1 MSKTK
6 IMIVE
11 DESVIARDIRKILE
25 KEGHSVP
32 EIVSSGDKVVEM
44 VSKIHPDLILMD
56 IMIEGSIDGVEAA
69 RQVQERFDI
78 PVVYLT
84 AYGDDSTLQRAR
96 ITEPYGYIL
105 KPFESRELHVAI
117 EIALYKHKM
126 ERKLKESE
134 QWLSTT
140 LKNVGDGV
148 IVTDTDALIMF
159 MNPAAEGLTGWIQ
172 KDALGKKLNEVCRI
186 VDKQS
191 HIQIRDL
198 VENAIQNNIVSNPTE
213 NTILIAKNKKE
224 IFIDYSAALN
234 RDQKRGVIGVVLNF
248 RDITDYRNM
257 EEQIRK
263 YNDDLKKIIE
273 ERTTRIKVLERQRM
287 ENEKLAITGRM
298 AAKVAHEINNPLAG
312 IQYSFLLIKGSIPG
326 NHEHYEYVGRI
337 DREIKRISSIVRQM
351 LDLSRPPK
359 QVIQEFNINTIIL
372 DVAAM
377 LKVNYDKRGVTVN
390 YDTCSD
396 SLKVYML
403 EDSLRQV
410 LINIIQN
417 AIEASPEG
425 GRVDVTLKVDNGHL
439 KIMVADKGTGIPE
452 ELELKIFEPFF
463 STKGKIPTGGLGLGL
478 SICKGM
484 VDMMGGSLSFESK
497 ESEGTVF
504 ILELPISVVK

>member
-11 DESVIARDIRKILE
+11 DERVIARDIKKILE
-25 KEGHSVP
+25 KAGYSIP
-32 EIVSSGDKVVEM
+32 AAVSSGDKVVEM
-44 VSKIHPDLILMD
+44 VSKIRPDLILMD

-69 RQVQERFDI
+69 KQVQERFDI

-134 QWLSTT
+134 QWLSTI

-148 IVTDTDALIMF
+148 IVTDTNGLIMF

-186 VDKQS
+186 VDKES
-191 HIQIRDL
+191 HNQISDL
-198 VENAIQNNIVSNPTE
+198 VEKALQNSTVSNPTQ
-213 NTILIAKNKKE
+213 NIMLIAKNKKE

-257 EEQIRK
+257 EEQIRE
-263 YNDDLKKIIE
+263 YNVDLKKIVE
-273 ERTTRIKVLERQRM
+273 ERTKRIKELERQRM

-298 AAKVAHEINNPLAG
+298 AARVAHEINNPLAG
-312 IQYSFLLIKGSIPG
+312 IQYSFLLIKDSIPVD
-326 NHEHYEYVGRI
+326 HQHYEYVGRI
-337 DREIKRISSIVRQM
+337 EKEIKRISSIVRQM
-351 LDLSRPPK
+351 LDLSRPQK
-359 QVIQEFNINTIIL
+359 QTLHEFDINTIIH
-372 DVAAM
+372 DVVAM
-377 LKVNYDKRGVTVN
+377 LKVNFDKQGVTVN
-390 YDTCSD
+390 YDTCSE
-396 SLKVYML
+396 SLKVNMF
-403 EDSLRQV
+403 EDSIRQV
-410 LINIIQN
+410 LFNIIQN
-417 AIEASPEG
+417 AIDASPEG
-425 GRVDVTLKVDNGHL
+425 GRIDITLKVDNGHL
-439 KIMVADKGTGIPE
+439 KIMVSDKGSGIPD
-452 ELELKIFEPFF
+452 ELQYKIFEPFF

-484 VDMMGGSLSFESK
+484 VDMMGGSLNFK
-497 ESEGTVF
+497 SEINKGTTF
-504 ILELPISVVK
+504 TIELPINNQ